1 MATRSFAAAPKI
13 AVSPMKVA
21 QVPRPGADF
30 EIVEREIPA
39 PGAGHVRAKQ
49 VRWSVGNV

>member
-1 MATRSFAAAPKI
+1 MAASRAT
-13 AVSPMKVA
+13 VVPMRLTQMKSA
-21 QVPRPGADF
+21 QVSKPGADF